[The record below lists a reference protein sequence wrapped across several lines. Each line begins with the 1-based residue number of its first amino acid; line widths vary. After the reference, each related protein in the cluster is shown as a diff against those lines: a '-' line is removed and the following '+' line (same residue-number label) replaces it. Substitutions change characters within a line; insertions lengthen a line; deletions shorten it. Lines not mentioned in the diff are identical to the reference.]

1 MSESGGRRIKRYLS
15 FNMQTVKFADDEF
28 LKKLS
33 KIQILTNFI
42 EQSQLRINKFNGE
55 QNADKSELANG
66 RHMTNIG
73 LFRNYAELYLKSNPL
88 LNVEMTTMVRQLQP
102 TELGIPLEIYCFSK
116 NQEWI
121 AYEQLSSDLF
131 DHLIA
136 VSTKFDLK
144 IFQSPTGDDFKLLN
158 R

>member
-1 MSESGGRRIKRYLS
+1 
-15 FNMQTVKFADDEF
+15 
-28 LKKLS
+28 
-33 KIQILTNFI
+33 
-42 EQSQLRINKFNGE
+42 
-55 QNADKSELANG
+55 
-66 RHMTNIG
+66 MTNIG

-136 VSTKFDLK
+136 VSTKGTKSLEFDV
-144 IFQSPTGDDFKLLN
+144 FFVNDFPNFSCMSWL